1 MKEKKPDGKEVVQPL
16 VERIPE
22 DILERT
28 MVRKKKVAF
37 KEEAEHL
44 GPSQESRE
52 WPIAEEDAEE
62 ENLKNWMKT
71 QRRAAMTKI
80 VYA

>member
-1 MKEKKPDGKEVVQPL
+1 
-16 VERIPE
+16 
-22 DILERT
+22 

-44 GPSQESRE
+44 GLGSGP
-52 WPIAEEDAEE
+52 
-62 ENLKNWMKT
+62 LKKNMLKKKNFPGSAKNGMKT
-71 QRRAAMTKI
+71 QIRAAMTKI

>member
-1 MKEKKPDGKEVVQPL
+1 
-16 VERIPE
+16 
-22 DILERT
+22 
-28 MVRKKKVAF
+28 MVRKKKVSF

-44 GPSQESRE
+44 GLSQESGSGPLQRKM
-52 WPIAEEDAEE
+52 
-62 ENLKNWMKT
+62 LKKKNCPGSVKNGMKT